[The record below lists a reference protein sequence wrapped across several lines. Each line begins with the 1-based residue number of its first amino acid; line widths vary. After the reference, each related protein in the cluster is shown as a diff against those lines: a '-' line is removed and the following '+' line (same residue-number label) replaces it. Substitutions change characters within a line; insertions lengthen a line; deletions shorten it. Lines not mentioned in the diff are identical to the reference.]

1 MAWIDRVRAWLR
13 GGDVAAGGGRRSER
27 GGPTRGGGGGGARR
41 GGRGDDPGDP
51 ALVDF
56 ARTRTGVEAYLEP
69 RTAVHPRSVLL
80 VAADGEILRRP
91 VADDERVRRFCARQG
106 IPVYDAARV
115 GYPRRIRDFDRGV
128 RQDPVRLSDLPPW
141 PGSDTDG
148 DAGGAA
154 GGPLP
159 GTADGTASDDGPPA
173 PPPDA

>member
-1 MAWIDRVRAWLR
+1 MGWIDRVRAWLR
-13 GGDVAAGGGRRSER
+13 GGEAPAAGGRR
-27 GGPTRGGGGGGARR
+27 TAGGGASRAAGGARR

-56 ARTRTGVEAYLEP
+56 ARTRAGVEAYLEP

-128 RQDPVRLSDLPPW
+128 RRDPVRLSDLPPW
-141 PGSDTDG
+141 PGSDASTEAPGERSDTPDG
-148 DAGGAA
+148 SA
-154 GGPLP
+154 P
-159 GTADGTASDDGPPA
+159 DDGPPA